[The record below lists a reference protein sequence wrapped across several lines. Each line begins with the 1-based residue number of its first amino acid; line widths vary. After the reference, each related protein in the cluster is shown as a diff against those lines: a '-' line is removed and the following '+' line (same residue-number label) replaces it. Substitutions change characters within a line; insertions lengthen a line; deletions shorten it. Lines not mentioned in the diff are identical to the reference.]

1 MNKKPIILGIESS
14 CDETAASII
23 TENEQGMPTI
33 LSSIVSS
40 QIDVHKEFGGV
51 VPELAARS
59 HMEKIDLVTKK
70 ALDESGVKMEDLDA
84 IATTAG
90 PGLIV
95 CLSVGLSFGKAM
107 ASSLN
112 KPFIAVNHLE
122 GHSLSPKLN
131 SELNY
136 PYLLLLISGGHTQFL
151 SVQGLG
157 SYKRLGTTI
166 DDAVGEAFDKTAKLL
181 GIEFPGGPQI
191 EVYAKKG
198 DPNRYKLPK
207 PILHKGGC
215 NLSFA
220 GLKTAV
226 LRISKKIKTD
236 QEKFDLAASF
246 QKTIEE
252 ILYKKSKTAFSEY
265 KKINK
270 LNKNKFVVAG
280 GVAANKKIRKMI
292 TSLCEEENFEAIFPS
307 ISLCGDNAAMIAM
320 VGLEKFK
327 LNQFSMLDHPAK
339 PRWALD
345 EDAIF
350 LKGPGLKLN
359 INK

>member
-14 CDETAASII
+14 CDETAVSII
-23 TENEQGMPTI
+23 TENEQGIPTI
-33 LSSIVSS
+33 LSNIVSS
-40 QIDVHKEFGGV
+40 QVDVHKEFGGV

-59 HMEKIDLVTKK
+59 HIDKIDLITKK
-70 ALDESGVKMEDLDA
+70 AIDESGIKIEEIDA
-84 IATTAG
+84 VASTAG

-122 GHSLSPKLN
+122 GHALSPKLN
-131 SELNY
+131 SDLSY

-151 SVQGLG
+151 SVNELG
-157 SYKRLGTTI
+157 KYKRLGTTI
-166 DDAVGEAFDKTAKLL
+166 DDAVGEAFDKTAKML

-198 DPNRYKLPK
+198 DPYKYKLPK
-207 PILHKGGC
+207 PIFHKGGC

-226 LRISKKIKTD
+226 LRIVKLIKTD
-236 QEKFDLAASF
+236 QEKYDLAASF
-246 QKTIEE
+246 QKTVEE
-252 ILYKKSKTAFSEY
+252 ILYKKTKVAFKEFQN
-265 KKINK
+265 INGDK
-270 LNKNKFVVAG
+270 SNTFVVAG
-280 GVAANKKIRKMI
+280 GVAANKKIRDTLTK
-292 TSLCEEENFEAIFPS
+292 LCEEENFNAIFPP
-307 ISLCGDNAAMIAM
+307 INLCGDNAAMIAM

-327 LNQFSMLDHPAK
+327 KKQFNDLDYPAK

-345 EDAIF
+345 EEAKF
-350 LKGPGLKLN
+350 LKGAGVKF
-359 INK
+359 